1 MDDHFRVT
9 DADRDRAAAL
19 LRDHF
24 VAGRLTAGELDE
36 RLTAA
41 LRGVTFGDLRRVL
54 ADLPAPRWR
63 RRPTVFH
70 RRPGWS
76 AATGGCWPVY
86 PAAHRRVHVSRRR

>member
-54 ADLPAPRWR
+54 ADLPGPPVAPQANRVPPQAGLERGYR
-63 RRPTVFH
+63 RLLAFL
-70 RRPGWS
+70 PGC
-76 AATGGCWPVY
+76 APPGCM
-86 PAAHRRVHVSRRR
+86 